1 MSLVFHLL
9 ILVSYTVA
17 AASAGLVLPAMLPWL
32 DAAAAPSVSTTVFL
46 LAALAHVAL
55 TQGARYR
62 VVEEQLGMLRHAHSR
77 VIADLDLAVGEARH
91 VRDTLAQSRQVGNER
106 VSKVVAEVK
115 VLQGLIERLGKRG
128 AGRPPAPPLLRPTTP
143 TPAAAEHMP
152 PVAEGLGDEEV
163 LDVLR
168 EGLRLDR
175 VDVYLQPVVSL
186 PQRKIRYYEC
196 YTRVRAEDGSIV
208 LPEQYIELAEREGLV
223 GTIDNMLLFRC
234 VQLIRRAQRR
244 SYDTAFFCN
253 ISRHSLIDAEF
264 FDNFIEFIIEN
275 EDLAAGLIFE
285 FHQSD
290 VDELYERRNGDF
302 RRLAARGFRFSM
314 DQVTKLDLDLG
325 KLAGR
330 NFRFVKFSADLMLQ
344 AQKTDASPIDLR
356 DMKQTLDRYNVDLIV
371 EKIERESDLIELLDL
386 NIDFGQGF
394 LFGEPRLSRAA

>member
-17 AASAGLVLPAMLPWL
+17 AASAGLLLPAMLPWL
-32 DAAAAPSVSTTVFL
+32 PAAAAPSVSTTVFL

-55 TQGARYR
+55 TQGARHR
-62 VVEEQLGMLRHAHSR
+62 VVEEQLGLLRHAHSR

-91 VRDTLAQSRQVGNER
+91 VRDTLAQSRQAGNER

-128 AGRPPAPPLLRPTTP
+128 AGRPPAPPLLRPTDP

-244 SYDTAFFCN
+244 NYDTAFFCN

-264 FDNFIEFIIEN
+264 FDDFIEFIIEN

-314 DQVTKLDLDLG
+314 DQVTKLDLDLD

-344 AQKTDASPIDLR
+344 AVKTDASPIDLR